1 MRKSLLFTVLA
12 AISMTTMNAQKVF
25 NVWPDGPADD
35 NGADNTAV
43 LTVYN
48 PAKGVENSGKAIVI
62 CPGGGYAMLAMDHE
76 GHDIA
81 RILAAEGITAAVLKY
96 RLPNG
101 HHNIPADDA
110 REAIRIVRRHA
121 QEWGV
126 NPDKV
131 GIAGSSAGG
140 HLASTVLTH
149 HKDSLSTPSYG
160 LLFYPVI
167 SARPGITH
175 EGSAINLLGDKIGR
189 GKWVKEYSNDEQV
202 DQATPPT
209 MLLLSSDDKT
219 VPVENSLRFYSA
231 LINNGIEA
239 EMHIYPVG
247 GHGWGMH
254 ENFAHHRPMVDAMI
268 DWINRR

>member
-1 MRKSLLFTVLA
+1 MKKSFILA
-12 AISMTTMNAQKVF
+12 ALTVATMTMNAQQVF

-43 LTVYN
+43 LTVYT
-48 PAKGVENSGKAIVI
+48 PAPGTANTGKALVI
-62 CPGGGYAMLAMDHE
+62 CPGGGYVMLAMDHE
-76 GHDIA
+76 GHDMA
-81 RILAAEGITAAVLKY
+81 RMLADKGITAAVLKY

-121 QEWGV
+121 AEWGI

-131 GIAGSSAGG
+131 GISGFSAGG

-149 HKDSLSTPSYG
+149 HKDSLSIPSFG

-175 EGSAINLLGDKIGR
+175 EGSAINLLGDKVGY

-202 DQATPPT
+202 DKATPPT
-209 MLLLSSDDKT
+209 MFLLSSDDKT
-219 VPVENSLRFYSA
+219 VPVENSLRFYA
-231 LINNGIEA
+231 AMVDNGIEA

-247 GHGWGMH
+247 GHGWGMG
-254 ENFAHHRPMVDAMI
+254 ESFTHHRAMI
-268 DWINRR
+268 DVMFDWLDRR